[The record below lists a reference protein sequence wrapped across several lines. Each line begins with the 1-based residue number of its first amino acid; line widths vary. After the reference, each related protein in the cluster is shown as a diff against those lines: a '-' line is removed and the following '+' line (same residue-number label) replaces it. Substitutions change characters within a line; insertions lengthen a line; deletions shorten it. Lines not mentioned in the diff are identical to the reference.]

1 MYKIDTFEDLIF
13 FIENTNLKQQQIET
27 LIQKTINV
35 WVIIDFDKEFNK
47 KELIKDLKEFWN
59 EYGNKPKTERPFFLM
74 KNPLDNYLK

>member
-35 WVIIDFDKEFNK
+35 WVIIDFGKEFNK
-47 KELIKDLKEFWN
+47 TELIKNLKDFWS
-59 EYGNKPKTERPFFLM
+59 EWGNKSKTERPLFL
-74 KNPLDNYLK
+74 D

>member
-13 FIENTNLKQQQIET
+13 FIKNTELKQQQIET

-47 KELIKDLKEFWN
+47 TELIKDLKEFWS
-59 EYGNKPKTERPFFLM
+59 EWGNKPKTERPLFF
-74 KNPLDNYLK
+74 

>member
-47 KELIKDLKEFWN
+47 KELIKDLKEFWS
-59 EYGNKPKTERPFFLM
+59 EWSNKPKTERPLFLDL
-74 KNPLDNYLK
+74 N